1 MAASASEAPVMQQM
15 NWGEALLHGGPI
27 EILVFVVL
35 IVFSVVVLAVIFE
48 RWREQGA
55 LARRSAEF
63 LKLFWDSA
71 SMSDL
76 HVRSKDLPYS
86 PAREVFRSGY
96 NEMIRVVQ
104 AAGTTQGALPFDT
117 VRRALARAQGQEE
130 VVLARNLPFLAIAAS
145 ACPFIGLFGTVVGI
159 IRAFHDIGASGSAS
173 LASVAPGISAA
184 LVATALGLVS
194 AIPASIFFNVFQ
206 NSARKH
212 LAMLEAFAADYLN
225 ILERHFVVGSSS
237 AAPGHGMRE
246 PT

>member
-1 MAASASEAPVMQQM
+1 MLASTPQAPTMQQM

-27 EILVFVVL
+27 EIAVFLIL
-35 IVFSVVVLAVIFE
+35 IVFSLVVLAVIVE
-48 RWREQGA
+48 RWREQAA
-55 LARRSAEF
+55 LSKRTEEF
-63 LKLFWDSA
+63 LKVFWDTA

-76 HVRSKDLPYS
+76 HTRSKDMPYS

-104 AAGTTQGALPFDT
+104 AAGQTPGAIPLDT
-117 VRRALARAQGQEE
+117 VRRALGRAQGQEE
-130 VVLARNLPFLAIAAS
+130 VILSRNLPLLAIAAS

-194 AIPASIFFNVFQ
+194 AIPATIFYNLFQ
-206 NSARKH
+206 NAARRH
-212 LAMLEAFAADYLN
+212 LANLEAFAADYLN
-225 ILERHFVVGSSS
+225 ILERHFVVGASGSQGTGRV
-237 AAPGHGMRE
+237 P
-246 PT
+246 